1 LKEWKTKSMSD
12 ESRQIQIANDVIDLW
27 TKGKVRATSEEAF
40 KQDRELATVVCSPVA
55 KTIGSKQA
63 RCACGAIMYV
73 SAQAQIAI
81 QARGDLATRLI
92 CLSCFQQE
100 YGKEIE
106 KAKNE
111 EATNG

>member
-1 LKEWKTKSMSD
+1 
-12 ESRQIQIANDVIDLW
+12 
-27 TKGKVRATSEEAF
+27 
-40 KQDRELATVVCSPVA
+40 
-55 KTIGSKQA
+55 
-63 RCACGAIMYV
+63 MYV

-92 CLSCFQQE
+92 CLSCFQKE